1 MLYLI
6 VQNCLLLCLNG
17 SMAIEVILELKE
29 DMINNLP
36 MSSELEL
43 LLSLHDSVIEIVQ
56 CIL

>member
-1 MLYLI
+1 
-6 VQNCLLLCLNG
+6 
-17 SMAIEVILELKE
+17 MAIEVILELKE